1 MKNKTRTSQTTSN
14 TYNPDFIEDTPLWSE
29 ERISEEEDIL
39 MRKGRRKINVKNT
52 KEEVKGK
59 SREKK

>member
-1 MKNKTRTSQTTSN
+1 
-14 TYNPDFIEDTPLWSE
+14 
-29 ERISEEEDIL
+29 

-59 SREKK
+59 SREKKQIKRPKCNRKSCVETVNEVMKEIGSKEKEIGIGNCY